1 MVQMIKLDKNIKA
14 FVITT
19 LCVLEG
25 SVALAA
31 IVTEGLVL
39 LPSHLPPPSLNII
52 GRGPAVTM
60 RDLRLF
66 QHQAELPPPP
76 AAPGGR
82 GKPGRHS

>member
-19 LCVLEG
+19 FCVLEG

-66 QHQAELPPPP
+66 QHQAELPR
-76 AAPGGR
+76 AR
-82 GKPGRHS
+82 GALLPKTDK